1 MPLST
6 GDKIYFG
13 FIISSALICFG
24 CLIGILQINSK
35 YGYNKKPPSIQRLR
49 LSLII
54 ILFIS
59 AICFF
64 SLIIIPAHGSSNNG
78 PGVGTQAAQTFS
90 MAPPF

>member
-6 GDKIYFG
+6 GKKIYIG
-13 FIISSALICFG
+13 LVIISFLICFG

-64 SLIIIPAHGSSNNG
+64 SLIFIPAHDSSNNG
-78 PGVGTQAAQTFS
+78 PGVGTQAAQTLL
-90 MAPPF
+90 MM